1 MANDKIIKNEEFF
14 QRVGDIIGRA
24 SKFLLMFEETDEK
37 QQKYQMECFKMDK
50 GYIEYYIKGNYNYET
65 TRHLMLARKS
75 LIGINEVLKN
85 YSKESLKLAFVMMMN
100 AVIEDTRREEASR
113 QTLGI
118 S

>member
-1 MANDKIIKNEEFF
+1 
-14 QRVGDIIGRA
+14 
-24 SKFLLMFEETDEK
+24 
-37 QQKYQMECFKMDK
+37 
-50 GYIEYYIKGNYNYET
+50 
-65 TRHLMLARKS
+65 MLARKS

-85 YSKESLKLAFVMMMN
+85 YSKESLKLAFVMMTN